1 MFQITAN
8 LSLLWWL
15 MDYVTKYLFEIIWC
29 HQTAIIIFL
38 DQTFMVLATWQFL
51 PVLFRIGKQILC
63 TCNGILEFFHGFYLM
78 RGPRIKTLVMN
89 NEEKIQ
95 KMLNEN
101 LVLKYSKYLFG
112 VWTLSKVQKHNHQIS
127 FTSKDIGIGQ
137 EKVNIFQCFLN
148 YIWDG

>member
-1 MFQITAN
+1 MFQIMAN

-38 DQTFMVLATWQFL
+38 DHTFMVLATWQFL

-63 TCNGILEFFHGFYLM
+63 TCNGILEFFRGFYLM
-78 RGPRIKTLVMN
+78 RGPCIKTLVMN

-95 KMLNEN
+95 KNVKWE
-101 LVLKYSKYLFG
+101 FG
-112 VWTLSKVQKHNHQIS
+112 IEVFKIFVWGMNT
-127 FTSKDIGIGQ
+127 
-137 EKVNIFQCFLN
+137 FQSTEAQSSDRLPQ
-148 YIWDG
+148 